1 MEPIGYVPVLV
12 DEDIVLSDSFAILM
26 YLEEK
31 YPQHPL
37 LPCDLQRRGI
47 YYQAVNIVSS
57 SMQALQNIG
66 VLKYIGKKVPP
77 DEKLVWV
84 QYHIGKSFA
93 GIVFRSDPRKFV
105 KLKYESWTNNRL
117 VTKCAICRIDCG
129 LAKFPSC
136 DIDFLMDTKAMDMNL
151 LESLVTSTRDVNSDK
166 MVSDLQLKASIRHN
180 ILLCVAHS
188 IAEAQLMDNASFVL
202 LDKTFDK
209 FASLWMNMKVE
220 VKTKEDHEARQ
231 FKFKPRAFKIENIM
245 EIDISTLGGSLE
257 NEILSEW
264 QELLSDEKVAEKRT
278 VDGIAHGVISLT
290 RRISDINGMAQ
301 EFPTLSNTT
310 GLVDSVVYLVD
321 VYDKERFAEAKKDL
335 DALHKKEQQYS
346 TLLTPDV
353 LFFLKLMLI
362 MVL

>member
-1 MEPIGYVPVLV
+1 M
-12 DEDIVLSDSFAILM
+12 
-26 YLEEK
+26 
-31 YPQHPL
+31 
-37 LPCDLQRRGI
+37 
-47 YYQAVNIVSS
+47 AVNIVSS

-93 GIVFRSDPRKFV
+93 DCMLIA
-105 KLKYESWTNNRL
+105 WTNNRL

-188 IAEAQLMDNASFVL
+188 IAEL

-264 QELLSDEKVAEKRT
+264 QELLSNEKVAEKRNAWKWIGGTHSIKHIPFESRT

-301 EFPTLSNTT
+301 EFSTLSNTT
-310 GLVDSVVYLVD
+310 WLVDSVVYLVD